1 MLELENARVIGMG
14 NDRRVYQDPRDPRRC
29 IKVPRYPDKGSRQ
42 NQREQ
47 RYFEGLVRR
56 GVHDWSYVPAYH
68 GSVATREGLGLV
80 FDLILDDN
88 GTTSRRLREVCHETP
103 ERVGEEA
110 LMDELANLYRYLDKR
125 WLIPSD
131 LNDRNIVVQFREHQ
145 SPRLWLIDGISNP
158 DFIPLATGIAWLAR
172 RKIARRYRH
181 FLKKLMKGGMLTAD
195 AHARLERRLWGD

>member
-14 NDRRVYQDPRDPRRC
+14 NDRRVYQDPQNPRRC

-56 GVHDWSYVPAYH
+56 GMRDWTHVPAYH
-68 GSVATREGLGLV
+68 GSVATHEGLGLV
-80 FDLILDDN
+80 FDLILDGD
-88 GTTSRRLREVCHETP
+88 GTTSRRLREVCKDSPASLSDSELI
-103 ERVGEEA
+103 E
-110 LMDELANLYRYLDKR
+110 ELASLYHYLDKR

-131 LNDRNIVVQFREHQ
+131 LNDRNVVVQFISDQ
-145 SPRLWLIDGISNP
+145 PPRLWLIDGISNP
-158 DFIPLATGIAWLAR
+158 DFLPLATGVAWLAR

-181 FLKKLMKGGMLTAD
+181 FLKKLLKGGQLTPAD
-195 AHARLERRLWGD
+195 HQQLEARLWGA